1 MQCDWCG
8 SQDAVYAY
16 DDEQLC
22 ENCAG
27 SAGCMTMIAVGA
39 SCVGVVIGLAVFS
52 YVTG

>member
-8 SQDAVYAY
+8 SENAVCAY

-22 ENCAG
+22 ENCAS
-27 SAGCMTMIAVGA
+27 SAGCMTMITVGA
-39 SCVGVVIGLAVFS
+39 SCVAVMIGLAIVS